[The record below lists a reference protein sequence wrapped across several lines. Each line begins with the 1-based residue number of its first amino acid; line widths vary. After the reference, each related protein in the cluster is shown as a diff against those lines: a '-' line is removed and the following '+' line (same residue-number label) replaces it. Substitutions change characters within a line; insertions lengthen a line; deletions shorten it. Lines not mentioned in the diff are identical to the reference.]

1 VAVSIKNVVAAG
13 TIPKTLEATKI
24 TQNYVVAALVTS
36 LALVITV
43 SLRNCPHMMK
53 SLSLLRYLA
62 IAIVVLL
69 LDQLSK
75 WTALSN
81 LQMGVPEPV
90 LPFMN
95 WLLLFNPGA
104 AFSFLAQGSGWQRW
118 FFTIIGLAAS
128 IYIVW
133 LLYKSQSEKLLCIA
147 LSLILGGALG
157 NVLDRVMYGAV
168 VDFIDL
174 YYGNWHWP
182 AFNIADSAICVG
194 AALIIWG
201 ELRKSFGKSAQHH

>member
-1 VAVSIKNVVAAG
+1 MPIIQICAVAV
-13 TIPKTLEATKI
+13 
-24 TQNYVVAALVTS
+24 LVTY
-36 LALVITV
+36 LAMAITA
-43 SLRNCPHMMK
+43 SSPKLKNMK

-75 WTALSN
+75 WSALNN

-118 FFTIIGLAAS
+118 FFTILGLVAS
-128 IYIVW
+128 AYIIW
-133 LLYKSQSEKLLCIA
+133 LLNKSQSDKLLCVA

-157 NVLDRVMYGAV
+157 NVLDRMMYGAV

-174 YYGNWHWP
+174 YYGSWHWP
-182 AFNIADSAICVG
+182 AFNVADSAICVG

-201 ELRKSFGKSAQHH
+201 ELRKSFGKSSQSH

>member
-1 VAVSIKNVVAAG
+1 MN
-13 TIPKTLEATKI
+13 
-24 TQNYVVAALVTS
+24 
-36 LALVITV
+36 
-43 SLRNCPHMMK
+43 LR
-53 SLSLLRYLA
+53 LLRYLA
-62 IAIVVLL
+62 VATTTLL

-75 WTALSN
+75 WSALSS

-90 LPFMN
+90 LPFFN

-118 FFTIIGLAAS
+118 FFIILGLVACVYI
-128 IYIVW
+128 IY
-133 LLYKSQSEKLLCIA
+133 LLRKSLSDKLLCIA

-157 NVLDRVMYGAV
+157 NVLDRIMYGAV

-174 YYGNWHWP
+174 HYANWHWP
-182 AFNIADSAICVG
+182 AFNVADSAICIG

-201 ELRKSFGKSAQHH
+201 ELRKSFGKSAQSH

>member
-1 VAVSIKNVVAAG
+1 MTFSF
-13 TIPKTLEATKI
+13 
-24 TQNYVVAALVTS
+24 
-36 LALVITV
+36 
-43 SLRNCPHMMK
+43 LR
-53 SLSLLRYLA
+53 SLA
-62 IAIVVLL
+62 IATITLL

-75 WTALSN
+75 WSALSN
-81 LQMGVPEPV
+81 LKLGIPEPV
-90 LPFMN
+90 LPFLN

-118 FFTIIGLAAS
+118 FFTILGLLAS

-133 LLYKSQSEKLLCIA
+133 LLRKSHNDQLLCVA

-157 NVLDRVMYGAV
+157 NVLDRIMYGAV

-174 YYGNWHWP
+174 YYANWHWP
-182 AFNIADSAICVG
+182 AFNIADSAICIG

-201 ELRKSFGKSAQHH
+201 ELRKSFGKSAQSY

>member
-1 VAVSIKNVVAAG
+1 
-13 TIPKTLEATKI
+13 
-24 TQNYVVAALVTS
+24 
-36 LALVITV
+36 
-43 SLRNCPHMMK
+43 M

-62 IAIVVLL
+62 IATIILL

-75 WTALSN
+75 WSALSN
-81 LQMGVPEPV
+81 LKMGVPEYV

-118 FFTIIGLAAS
+118 FFTILGLVAC

-133 LLYKSQSEKLLCIA
+133 LLRKSQNDKLLCVA
-147 LSLILGGALG
+147 LSLILGGAFG
-157 NVLDRVMYGAV
+157 NVLDRIMFGAV

-174 YYGNWHWP
+174 HYANWHWP
-182 AFNIADSAICVG
+182 AFNIADSAICIG

-201 ELRKSFGKSAQHH
+201 ELRKSFGKSAQSH

>member
-1 VAVSIKNVVAAG
+1 
-13 TIPKTLEATKI
+13 
-24 TQNYVVAALVTS
+24 
-36 LALVITV
+36 
-43 SLRNCPHMMK
+43 M

-62 IAIVVLL
+62 IAMIILL

-75 WTALSN
+75 WSALSN
-81 LQMGVPEPV
+81 LQMGVPEYV

-118 FFTIIGLAAS
+118 FFTILGLVAC
-128 IYIVW
+128 IYIIW
-133 LLYKSQSEKLLCIA
+133 LLRKSQNDKLLCLA

-157 NVLDRVMYGAV
+157 NVLDRIMLGAV

-174 YYGNWHWP
+174 HYANWHWP
-182 AFNIADSAICVG
+182 AFNIADSAICIG

-201 ELRKSFGKSAQHH
+201 ELRKSFGKSAQSH

>member
-1 VAVSIKNVVAAG
+1 MSISFLG
-13 TIPKTLEATKI
+13 
-24 TQNYVVAALVTS
+24 S
-36 LALVITV
+36 
-43 SLRNCPHMMK
+43 
-53 SLSLLRYLA
+53 LA
-62 IAIVVLL
+62 IATIILL

-75 WTALSN
+75 WSALSN
-81 LQMGVPEPV
+81 LQLGVPEPV

-118 FFTIIGLAAS
+118 FFTIVGLVACV
-128 IYIVW
+128 YIVW
-133 LLYKSQSEKLLCIA
+133 LLRKSQNDKMLCVA

-157 NVLDRVMYGAV
+157 NVLDRIMYGAV

-174 YYGNWHWP
+174 HYANWHWP
-182 AFNIADSAICVG
+182 AFNIADSAICIG

-201 ELRKSFGKSAQHH
+201 ELRKSFGKSAQSH